1 MVSPQNE
8 GELNKSTSVGGE
20 TGDLETDSWSV
31 SSSVAGVVTVGT
43 SGVLM
48 ELGNWETT
56 TLEACLNEGLKGS
69 SLEAGKPIEIISN
82 EETERVA
89 LSGEVALLDEVA
101 LPERGT
107 LSEETMGVNMDG

>member
-1 MVSPQNE
+1 M
-8 GELNKSTSVGGE
+8 
-20 TGDLETDSWSV
+20 

-48 ELGNWETT
+48 ELGNWEIT
-56 TLEACLNEGLKGS
+56 TLEACLNEGLKGN

>member
-1 MVSPQNE
+1 MS
-8 GELNKSTSVGGE
+8 G
-20 TGDLETDSWSV
+20 
-31 SSSVAGVVTVGT
+31 SVAGVVTVGT
-43 SGVLM
+43 LGVLM
-48 ELGNWETT
+48 ELDNWQTT
-56 TLEACLNEGLKGS
+56 TFKGCLNEGLKGS

>member
-1 MVSPQNE
+1 M
-8 GELNKSTSVGGE
+8 
-20 TGDLETDSWSV
+20 

-56 TLEACLNEGLKGS
+56 TLEGGLNEGLKGS

-82 EETERVA
+82 GETERVA
-89 LSGEVALLDEVA
+89 LSGVVALLDEVA